1 LGKTAWE
8 ILAGSRNDLKLNL
21 SRFVP
26 PAPDSMS
33 FAETWQ
39 DDSSSLNNHEASVS
53 VNKEFSEPRQIKV
66 LKTVTVKGW
75 KSPRK
80 ELDLR
85 YT

>member
-1 LGKTAWE
+1 
-8 ILAGSRNDLKLNL
+8 
-21 SRFVP
+21 
-26 PAPDSMS
+26 MS

-80 ELDLR
+80 EPDLR